1 MWGRDGHMKK
11 SKLEKSRNRWGIV
24 FILPQLISLVC
35 LGIIPIVIAFVLGFF
50 DWNGFSAPV
59 FTGFQNFKAV
69 FTDPDTGIAIKNTLV
84 YSVIYVPCSIVLS
97 LGLAMLLNK
106 AWGKMFY
113 RAVFFLPQIVTSVGI
128 AVVWSWI
135 YQPQFGI
142 LNMILRFF
150 GIEGK
155 EWLRDPSTAMGA
167 VIVMSI
173 WWGLG
178 YNIVLFLAG
187 LQNVPRTY
195 VEAAKI
201 DGANERQVFF
211 NITVPLI
218 SPTTLLVT
226 ITTMINAFQVF
237 DQMFLL
243 TSGGPAKKTYTMA
256 IHIYQ
261 TAFKSYELGKASTA
275 ALILFFVV
283 VAVSVIQFKLSDKW
297 VHYGE

>member
-1 MWGRDGHMKK
+1 MKK

-35 LGIIPIVIAFVLGFF
+35 LGIIPIVIAFVLSFF

-142 LNMILRFF
+142 LNMILRLF

>member
-1 MWGRDGHMKK
+1 MKK

-35 LGIIPIVIAFVLGFF
+35 LGIIPIVIAFVLSFF

>member
-1 MWGRDGHMKK
+1 MKK

-35 LGIIPIVIAFVLGFF
+35 LGIIPIVIAFVLSFF
-50 DWNGFSAPV
+50 DWNGFSSPV

-69 FTDPDTGIAIKNTLV
+69 FTDPDTAIAIKNTLI
-84 YSVIYVPCSIVLS
+84 YSVIYVPCSIALS

-142 LNMILRFF
+142 LNMILRFL
-150 GIEGK
+150 GIERK

-187 LQNVPRTY
+187 LQNVPKTY
-195 VEAAKI
+195 VDAAKI

-211 NITVPLI
+211 NITIPLI

-297 VHYGE
+297 VHYG

>member
-1 MWGRDGHMKK
+1 MKK
-11 SKLEKSRNRWGIV
+11 NKIAASKSRWGII
-24 FILPQLISLVC
+24 FILPQLISLIC
-35 LGIIPIVIAFVLGFF
+35 LGIIPVVIAFVLSFF
-50 DWNGFSAPV
+50 EWNGFTLPEFV
-59 FTGFQNFKAV
+59 GFDNFRWIIQ
-69 FTDPDTGIAIKNTLV
+69 DSDTLVAIKNTV
-84 YSVIYVPCSIVLS
+84 IYAVIYVPCSI
-97 LGLAMLLNK
+97 GLALFLAILLNK
-106 AWGKMFY
+106 AFGKMFY
-113 RAVFFLPQIVTSVGI
+113 RAVFFLPQVVTSVGI

-142 LNMILRFF
+142 LNMMLKVI
-150 GIEGK
+150 GIEGR
-155 EWLRDPSTAMGA
+155 EWLRDPKTAMGA

-195 VEAAKI
+195 VEAAMI
-201 DGANERQVFF
+201 DGATPLQIFYR
-211 NITVPLI
+211 ITVPLV
-218 SPTTLLVT
+218 SPTTLFVT

-243 TSGGPAKKTYTMA
+243 TQGGPAKKTYTLA

-261 TAFKSYELGKASTA
+261 TAFKKFELGRASTV
-275 ALILFFVV
+275 ALIMFVV
-283 VAVSVIQFKLSDKW
+283 VVLISVIQFKLSDRW

>member
-1 MWGRDGHMKK
+1 MKK
-11 SKLEKSRNRWGIV
+11 KSLEVSRRRWGVV
-24 FILPQLISLVC
+24 FILPQLISLIC
-35 LGIIPIVIAFVLGFF
+35 FGIIPIVIAFVLSFYE
-50 DWNGFSAPV
+50 WNGFTIPE
-59 FTGFQNFKAV
+59 FIGIDNFITVLK
-69 FTDPDTGIAIKNTLV
+69 DPDMWTAIKNTAV
-84 YSVIYVPCSIVLS
+84 YTVIYVPCSIVLA
-97 LGLAMLLNK
+97 LLLAVVLNK
-106 AWGKMFY
+106 VAGKLFY
-113 RAVFFLPQIVTSVGI
+113 RAVFFLPQVVTSVGI

-150 GIEGK
+150 GFEGK

-187 LQNVPRTY
+187 LQNVPAAY

-201 DGANERQVFF
+201 DGATSKDIFF
-211 NITVPLI
+211 HITVPLI

-226 ITTMINAFQVF
+226 ITTMIDAFQVF

-243 TSGGPAKKTYTMA
+243 TSGGPVKSTYT
-256 IHIYQ
+256 IVLHIYQ
-261 TAFKSYELGKASTA
+261 TAFSEFEMGEAST
-275 ALILFFVV
+275 ISLFLFVV
-283 VAVSVIQFKLSDKW
+283 IVAISALQFKLSNKW

>member
-1 MWGRDGHMKK
+1 MCGRDGHMKK

-35 LGIIPIVIAFVLGFF
+35 LGIIPIVIAFVLSFF
-50 DWNGFSAPV
+50 DWNGFSSPV

-69 FTDPDTGIAIKNTLV
+69 FTDPDTAIAIKNTLI
-84 YSVIYVPCSIVLS
+84 YSVIYVPCSIALS

-142 LNMILRFF
+142 LNMILRFL

-155 EWLRDPSTAMGA
+155 EWLRDHSTAMGA

-187 LQNVPRTY
+187 LQNVPKTY
-195 VEAAKI
+195 VDAAKI

-211 NITVPLI
+211 NITIPLI
-218 SPTTLLVT
+218 SPTTLQVT

-297 VHYGE
+297 VHYG

>member
-1 MWGRDGHMKK
+1 MWGRDGYMKK
-11 SKLEKSRNRWGIV
+11 SKLEKSRNRWRIV

-35 LGIIPIVIAFVLGFF
+35 LGIIPIVIAFVLSFF
-50 DWNGFSAPV
+50 DWNGFSSPV
-59 FTGFQNFKAV
+59 FTGLQNFKEV
-69 FTDPDTGIAIKNTLV
+69 FTDPDTAMAIKNTLL
-84 YSVIYVPCSIVLS
+84 YSAIYVPCSIVLS

-142 LNMILRFF
+142 LNMILKFF
-150 GIEGK
+150 GIQGK

-211 NITVPLI
+211 YITVPLI

-275 ALILFFVV
+275 ALLLFFVV

>member
-35 LGIIPIVIAFVLGFF
+35 LGIIPIVIAFVLSFF

-135 YQPQFGI
+135 YQPQCGI

>member
-1 MWGRDGHMKK
+1 MKR

-24 FILPQLISLVC
+24 FILPQLISLIC
-35 LGIIPIVIAFVLGFF
+35 LGFIPIIIAFVLSFF
-50 DWNGFSAPV
+50 EWNGFSAPV
-59 FTGFQNFKAV
+59 FVGAMNFKSV
-69 FTDPDTGIAIKNTLV
+69 FTDPDTFIALKNTML
-84 YSVIYVPCSIVLS
+84 YTLIYVPCSIILA
-97 LGLAMLLNK
+97 LLLAMLLNK

-142 LNMILRFF
+142 LNMVLKFF
-150 GIEGK
+150 GLEGR

-187 LQNVPRTY
+187 LQNVPKTY
-195 VEAAKI
+195 VDAAKI

-211 NITVPLI
+211 HITIPLI

-243 TSGGPAKKTYTMA
+243 TSGGPAKRTYTMA

-261 TAFKSYELGKASTA
+261 TAFKKYELGEASTA
-275 ALILFFVV
+275 ALILFVLV

>member
-1 MWGRDGHMKK
+1 MKK
-11 SKLEKSRNRWGIV
+11 SKLESSRNRWGIV
-24 FILPQLISLVC
+24 FILPQLISLIC
-35 LGIIPIVIAFVLGFF
+35 LGIIPIMIAFVLSFF
-50 DWNGFSAPV
+50 EWNGFGSPSYV
-59 FTGFQNFKAV
+59 GISNFKEVFLDSDTMIAV
-69 FTDPDTGIAIKNTLV
+69 KNTFV
-84 YSVIYVPCSIVLS
+84 YAAIYVPCSSVLA
-97 LGLAMLLNK
+97 LGLALLLNK

-113 RAVFFLPQIVTSVGI
+113 RAVFFMPQIVTSVAI

-142 LNMILRFF
+142 LNMILSFF

-155 EWLRDPSTAMGA
+155 EWLRNPATAMGA

-178 YNIVLFLAG
+178 YNVVLFLAG
-187 LQNVPRTY
+187 LQNVARDY
-195 VEAAKI
+195 VDAAKI
-201 DGANERQVFF
+201 DGANERDVFF
-211 NITVPLI
+211 HITIPLI

-243 TSGGPAKKTYTMA
+243 TSGGPAKKTYT
-256 IHIYQ
+256 YQ
-261 TAFKSYELGKASTA
+261 TAFRQFELGKASA
-275 ALILFFVV
+275 IALIMFAIVV
-283 VAVSVIQFKLSDKW
+283 VISIVQFKLSDKW

>member
-1 MWGRDGHMKK
+1 MKK
-11 SKLEKSRNRWGIV
+11 SKLERSRNRWGIV

-35 LGIIPIVIAFVLGFF
+35 LGMIPIVIAFVLSFF
-50 DWNGFSAPV
+50 DWNGFSSPV

-69 FTDPDTGIAIKNTLV
+69 FTDPDTAIAIKTTLL

-97 LGLAMLLNK
+97 LGLAILLNK

-142 LNMILRFF
+142 LNMILKFF
-150 GIEGK
+150 GIQGK

-195 VEAAKI
+195 VDAAKI
-201 DGANERQVFF
+201 DGANERQVFC

-297 VHYGE
+297 VHYG

>member
-1 MWGRDGHMKK
+1 MKK

-35 LGIIPIVIAFVLGFF
+35 LGIIPIVVAFVLSFF
-50 DWNGFSAPV
+50 DWNGFSSPV
-59 FTGFQNFKAV
+59 FTGLQNFKEV
-69 FTDPDTGIAIKNTLV
+69 FTDPDTAIAIKNTLL

-142 LNMILRFF
+142 LNMILKFF
-150 GIEGK
+150 GIQGK

-195 VEAAKI
+195 VDAAKI

-297 VHYGE
+297 VHYG

>member
-1 MWGRDGHMKK
+1 MWGRDGYMKK

-35 LGIIPIVIAFVLGFF
+35 LGIIPIVIAFVLSFF
-50 DWNGFSAPV
+50 DWNGFSSPV
-59 FTGFQNFKAV
+59 FTGLQNFKEV
-69 FTDPDTGIAIKNTLV
+69 FTDPDTAMAIKNTLL
-84 YSVIYVPCSIVLS
+84 YSAIYVPCSIVLS

-142 LNMILRFF
+142 LNMILKFF
-150 GIEGK
+150 GIQGK

-201 DGANERQVFF
+201 DGANERQVFS

-275 ALILFFVV
+275 ALLLFFVV

>member
-1 MWGRDGHMKK
+1 MKK

-24 FILPQLISLVC
+24 FILPQLISLVY
-35 LGIIPIVIAFVLGFF
+35 LGIIPIVIAFVLSFF
-50 DWNGFSAPV
+50 EWNGFSSPV

-69 FTDPDTGIAIKNTLV
+69 FTDPDTAIAIKNTLI
-84 YSVIYVPCSIVLS
+84 YSVIYVPCSIALS

-142 LNMILRFF
+142 LNMILRFL

-187 LQNVPRTY
+187 LQNVPKTY
-195 VEAAKI
+195 VDAAKI

-211 NITVPLI
+211 NITIPLI

-297 VHYGE
+297 VHYG

>member
-1 MWGRDGHMKK
+1 MWGRDGYMKK

-35 LGIIPIVIAFVLGFF
+35 LGIIPIVIAFVLSFF
-50 DWNGFSAPV
+50 DWNGFSSPV
-59 FTGFQNFKAV
+59 FTGLQNFKEV
-69 FTDPDTGIAIKNTLV
+69 FTDPDTAMAIKNTLL
-84 YSVIYVPCSIVLS
+84 YSAIYVPCSIVLS

-142 LNMILRFF
+142 LNMILKFF
-150 GIEGK
+150 GIQGK

-211 NITVPLI
+211 YITVPLI

-275 ALILFFVV
+275 ALLLFFVV

>member
-1 MWGRDGHMKK
+1 MKK

-35 LGIIPIVIAFVLGFF
+35 LGIIPIVIAFVLSFF
-50 DWNGFSAPV
+50 DWNGFSSPV

-69 FTDPDTGIAIKNTLV
+69 FTDPDTAIAIKNTLI
-84 YSVIYVPCSIVLS
+84 YSVIYVPCSIALS

-113 RAVFFLPQIVTSVGI
+113 RAFFFLPQIVTSVGI

-142 LNMILRFF
+142 LNMILRFL

-187 LQNVPRTY
+187 LQNVPKTY
-195 VEAAKI
+195 VDAAKI

-211 NITVPLI
+211 NITIPLI

-297 VHYGE
+297 VHYG

>member
-11 SKLEKSRNRWGIV
+11 SKLEKSRNRWWIV

-35 LGIIPIVIAFVLGFF
+35 LGIIPIVIAFVLSFF

>member
-1 MWGRDGHMKK
+1 MCGRDGHMKK

-35 LGIIPIVIAFVLGFF
+35 LGIIPIVIAFVLSFF
-50 DWNGFSAPV
+50 DWNGFSSPV

-69 FTDPDTGIAIKNTLV
+69 FTDPDTAIAIKNTLI
-84 YSVIYVPCSIVLS
+84 YSVIYVPCSIALS

-142 LNMILRFF
+142 LNMILRFL

-155 EWLRDPSTAMGA
+155 DWLRDPSTAMGA

-187 LQNVPRTY
+187 LQNVPKTY
-195 VEAAKI
+195 VDAAKI

-211 NITVPLI
+211 NITIPLI

-297 VHYGE
+297 VHYG

>member
-1 MWGRDGHMKK
+1 MWGRGGHMKK
-11 SKLEKSRNRWGIV
+11 SKLERSRNRWGIV

-35 LGIIPIVIAFVLGFF
+35 LGMIPIVIAFVLSFF
-50 DWNGFSAPV
+50 DWNGFSSPV

-69 FTDPDTGIAIKNTLV
+69 FTDPDTAIAIKNTLL

-97 LGLAMLLNK
+97 LGLAILLNK

-142 LNMILRFF
+142 LNMILKFF
-150 GIEGK
+150 GIQGK

-195 VEAAKI
+195 VDAAKI

>member
-1 MWGRDGHMKK
+1 MCGRDGHMKK

-35 LGIIPIVIAFVLGFF
+35 LGIIPIVIAFVLSFF
-50 DWNGFSAPV
+50 DWNGFSSPV

-69 FTDPDTGIAIKNTLV
+69 FTDPDTAIAIKNTLI
-84 YSVIYVPCSIVLS
+84 YSVIYVPCSIALS

-187 LQNVPRTY
+187 LQNVPKTY
-195 VEAAKI
+195 VDAAKI

-211 NITVPLI
+211 NITIPLI

-297 VHYGE
+297 VHYG

>member
-1 MWGRDGHMKK
+1 MCGRDGHMKK
-11 SKLEKSRNRWGIV
+11 SKLEKSRNRRGIV

-35 LGIIPIVIAFVLGFF
+35 LGIIPIVIAFVLSFF
-50 DWNGFSAPV
+50 DWNGFSSPV

-69 FTDPDTGIAIKNTLV
+69 FTDPDTAIAIKNTLI
-84 YSVIYVPCSIVLS
+84 YSVIYVPCSIALS

-142 LNMILRFF
+142 LNMILRFL

-187 LQNVPRTY
+187 LQNVPKTY
-195 VEAAKI
+195 VDAAKI

-211 NITVPLI
+211 NITIPLI

-297 VHYGE
+297 VHYG

>member
-1 MWGRDGHMKK
+1 MKK

-35 LGIIPIVIAFVLGFF
+35 LGIIPIVIAFVLSFF
-50 DWNGFSAPV
+50 DWNGFSSPV

-69 FTDPDTGIAIKNTLV
+69 FTDPDTAIAIKNTLI
-84 YSVIYVPCSIVLS
+84 YSVIYVPCSIALS

-187 LQNVPRTY
+187 LQNVPKTY
-195 VEAAKI
+195 VDAARI

-211 NITVPLI
+211 NITIPLI

-297 VHYGE
+297 VHYG

>member
-35 LGIIPIVIAFVLGFF
+35 LGIIPIVIAFVLSFF

-297 VHYGE
+297 VHYEE

>member
-35 LGIIPIVIAFVLGFF
+35 LGIIPIVIAFVLSFF
-50 DWNGFSAPV
+50 DWNGFSDPV

-283 VAVSVIQFKLSDKW
+283 VAVSVIQFKLSDKG

>member
-1 MWGRDGHMKK
+1 MKK
-11 SKLEKSRNRWGIV
+11 NKIAASKNRWGII
-24 FILPQLISLVC
+24 FILPQLISLIC
-35 LGIIPIVIAFVLGFF
+35 LGIVPIIIAFVLSFYE
-50 DWNGFSAPV
+50 WNGFSMPAFV
-59 FTGFQNFKAV
+59 GLENFKWILQ
-69 FTDPDTGIAIKNTLV
+69 DSDTFVAIKNTV
-84 YSVIYVPCSIVLS
+84 QYAIIYVPCSIA
-97 LGLAMLLNK
+97 LALLLAILLNK
-106 AWGKMFY
+106 AFGRMFY
-113 RAVFFLPQIVTSVGI
+113 RAVFFLPQVVTSVGI

-142 LNMILRFF
+142 LNMALKLI
-150 GIEGK
+150 GINGK

-187 LQNVPRTY
+187 LQNVPRSY
-195 VEAAKI
+195 VEAATI
-201 DGANERQVFF
+201 DGANSRQIFW
-211 NITVPLI
+211 NITVPLV
-218 SPTTLLVT
+218 SPTTLFVT

-243 TSGGPAKKTYTMA
+243 TQGGPAKRTYTLA

-261 TAFKSYELGKASTA
+261 TAFKRFELGRASTI
-275 ALILFFVV
+275 ALIMFVV
-283 VAVSVIQFKLSDKW
+283 IVGISAVQFKLSNKW

>member
-1 MWGRDGHMKK
+1 MKK

-35 LGIIPIVIAFVLGFF
+35 LGIIPIVIAFVLSFF
-50 DWNGFSAPV
+50 DWNGFSSPV

-69 FTDPDTGIAIKNTLV
+69 FTDPDTAIAIKNTLI
-84 YSVIYVPCSIVLS
+84 YSVIYVPCSIALS

-142 LNMILRFF
+142 LNMILRFL

-187 LQNVPRTY
+187 LQNVPKTY
-195 VEAAKI
+195 VDAAKI

-211 NITVPLI
+211 NITIPLI

-261 TAFKSYELGKASTA
+261 TAFTSYELGKASTA

-297 VHYGE
+297 VHYG

>member
-35 LGIIPIVIAFVLGFF
+35 LGIIPIVIAFVLSFF

-297 VHYGE
+297 VHYG

>member
-1 MWGRDGHMKK
+1 MKK

-35 LGIIPIVIAFVLGFF
+35 LGIIPIVIAFVLSFF
-50 DWNGFSAPV
+50 DWNGFSSPV

-69 FTDPDTGIAIKNTLV
+69 FTDPDTAIAIKNTLI
-84 YSVIYVPCSIVLS
+84 YSVIYVPCSIALS

-142 LNMILRFF
+142 LNMILRFL

-187 LQNVPRTY
+187 LQNVPKTY
-195 VEAAKI
+195 VDAAKI

-211 NITVPLI
+211 NITIPLI

-243 TSGGPAKKTYTMA
+243 TSWGPAKRTYTIA
-256 IHIYQ
+256 IHTYQ

-297 VHYGE
+297 VHYG

>member
-1 MWGRDGHMKK
+1 MKK

-35 LGIIPIVIAFVLGFF
+35 LGIIPIVIAFVLSFF
-50 DWNGFSAPV
+50 DWNGFSSPV

-69 FTDPDTGIAIKNTLV
+69 FTDPDTAIAIKNTLI
-84 YSVIYVPCSIVLS
+84 YSVIYVPCSIALS

-142 LNMILRFF
+142 LNMILRFL

-187 LQNVPRTY
+187 LQNVPKTY
-195 VEAAKI
+195 VDAAKI

-211 NITVPLI
+211 NITIPLI

-283 VAVSVIQFKLSDKW
+283 VAVSVIQFKLFDKW
-297 VHYGE
+297 VHYG

>member
-35 LGIIPIVIAFVLGFF
+35 LGIIPIVIAFVLSFF

-142 LNMILRFF
+142 LNMILWFF
-150 GIEGK
+150 GIVGK

>member
-1 MWGRDGHMKK
+1 MKK

-35 LGIIPIVIAFVLGFF
+35 LGIIPIVIAFVLSFF
-50 DWNGFSAPV
+50 DWNGFSDPV

-283 VAVSVIQFKLSDKW
+283 VAVSVIQFKLSDKG

>member
-35 LGIIPIVIAFVLGFF
+35 LGIIPIVIAFVLSFF

-178 YNIVLFLAG
+178 YNFVLFLAG

>member
-1 MWGRDGHMKK
+1 MVMKK
-11 SKLEKSRNRWGIV
+11 KSLEVSRRRWGVV
-24 FILPQLISLVC
+24 FILPQLISLIC
-35 LGIIPIVIAFVLGFF
+35 FGIIPIVIAFVLSFY
-50 DWNGFSAPV
+50 DWNGFTIPEFIGFDNFITV
-59 FTGFQNFKAV
+59 FKDPDMWKAV
-69 FTDPDTGIAIKNTLV
+69 KNTAV
-84 YSVIYVPCSIVLS
+84 YTVIYVPCSIVLA
-97 LGLAMLLNK
+97 LLLAVVLNK
-106 AWGKMFY
+106 VAGKLFY
-113 RAVFFLPQIVTSVGI
+113 RAVFFLPQVVTSVGI

-142 LNMILRFF
+142 LNMVLRFF
-150 GIEGK
+150 GFEGK

-187 LQNVPRTY
+187 LQNVPATY

-201 DGANERQVFF
+201 DGATSKDIFF
-211 NITVPLI
+211 HITVPLI

-226 ITTMINAFQVF
+226 ITTMIDAFQVF

-243 TSGGPAKKTYTMA
+243 TSGGPVKSTYTIA
-256 IHIYQ
+256 LHIYQ
-261 TAFKSYELGKASTA
+261 TAFSEFEMGEAST
-275 ALILFFVV
+275 ISLFLFVV
-283 VAVSVIQFKLSDKW
+283 IVAISALQFKLSNKW

>member
-1 MWGRDGHMKK
+1 MKK

-24 FILPQLISLVC
+24 FTLPQLISLVC
-35 LGIIPIVIAFVLGFF
+35 LGIIPIVIAFVLSFF

>member
-1 MWGRDGHMKK
+1 MCGRDGHMKK

-35 LGIIPIVIAFVLGFF
+35 LGIIPIVIAFVLSFF
-50 DWNGFSAPV
+50 DWNGFSSPV

-69 FTDPDTGIAIKNTLV
+69 FTDPDTAIAIKNTLI
-84 YSVIYVPCSIVLS
+84 YSVIYVPCSIALS

-142 LNMILRFF
+142 LNMILRFL

-187 LQNVPRTY
+187 LQNVPKTY
-195 VEAAKI
+195 VDAAKI

-211 NITVPLI
+211 NITIPLI

-297 VHYGE
+297 VHYG

>member
-1 MWGRDGHMKK
+1 MKK

-35 LGIIPIVIAFVLGFF
+35 LGIIPIVIAFVLSFF
-50 DWNGFSAPV
+50 DWNGFSSPV

-69 FTDPDTGIAIKNTLV
+69 FTDPDTAIAIKNTL
-84 YSVIYVPCSIVLS
+84 IYVPCSIALS

-142 LNMILRFF
+142 LNMILRFL

-187 LQNVPRTY
+187 LQNVPKTY
-195 VEAAKI
+195 VDAAKI

-211 NITVPLI
+211 NITIPLI

-297 VHYGE
+297 VHYG

>member
-1 MWGRDGHMKK
+1 MKK
-11 SKLEKSRNRWGIV
+11 SKLERSRNRWGIV

-35 LGIIPIVIAFVLGFF
+35 LGMIPIVIAFVLSFF
-50 DWNGFSAPV
+50 DWNGFSSPV

-69 FTDPDTGIAIKNTLV
+69 FTDPDTAIAIKNTLL

-97 LGLAMLLNK
+97 MGLAMLLNK

-142 LNMILRFF
+142 LNMILKFF
-150 GIEGK
+150 GIQGK

-195 VEAAKI
+195 VDAAKI

-283 VAVSVIQFKLSDKW
+283 VTVSVIQFKLSDKW
-297 VHYGE
+297 VHYG

>member
-1 MWGRDGHMKK
+1 MKK

-35 LGIIPIVIAFVLGFF
+35 LGIIPIVIAFVLSFF
-50 DWNGFSAPV
+50 DWNGFSSPV

-69 FTDPDTGIAIKNTLV
+69 FTDPDTAIAIKNTLI
-84 YSVIYVPCSIVLS
+84 YSVIYVPCSIALS

-142 LNMILRFF
+142 LNMILRFL
-150 GIEGK
+150 GIGGK

-187 LQNVPRTY
+187 LQNVPKTY
-195 VEAAKI
+195 VDAAKI

-211 NITVPLI
+211 NITIPLI

-297 VHYGE
+297 VHYG

>member
-1 MWGRDGHMKK
+1 MKK
-11 SKLEKSRNRWGIV
+11 KSLAASRRRWGVV
-24 FILPQLISLVC
+24 FILPQLVSLIC
-35 LGIIPIVIAFVLGFF
+35 FGIIPIVIAFILSFYE
-50 DWNGFSAPV
+50 WNGFTIPE
-59 FTGFQNFKAV
+59 FIGIENFITVLK
-69 FTDPDTGIAIKNTLV
+69 DPDMWTAVRNTLV
-84 YSVIYVPCSIVLS
+84 YTVIYVPCSII
-97 LGLAMLLNK
+97 LALLLAVVLNK
-106 AWGKMFY
+106 VAGKLIY

-150 GIEGK
+150 GFEGR

-187 LQNVPRTY
+187 LQNVPSTY
-195 VEAAKI
+195 IDAAKI
-201 DGANERQVFF
+201 DGATSKDIFLH
-211 NITVPLI
+211 ITVPLI

-226 ITTMINAFQVF
+226 ITTMIDSFQVF

-243 TSGGPAKKTYTMA
+243 TNGGPAKSTYTIA
-256 IHIYQ
+256 LHIYQ
-261 TAFKSYELGKASTA
+261 TAFSEYEMGQAST
-275 ALILFFVV
+275 ISLFLFVV
-283 VAVSVIQFKLSDKW
+283 IVAISALQFKLSNKW